1 MATDRAGNESH
12 DTLKAA
18 TMRLRTYRT
27 QEAPLRTFSKIVLL
41 AVLLTGCAGARKGDD
56 VPQELP
62 VRFICTNGEAIDVR
76 FYPARRVALLIRN
89 ETSVELTQ
97 QPAASGFVYSNGPNT
112 IRGKGDDLRVEIGR
126 MVPLECK
133 VAP

>member
-1 MATDRAGNESH
+1 M
-12 DTLKAA
+12 
-18 TMRLRTYRT
+18 
-27 QEAPLRTFSKIVLL
+27 QTFWKV
-41 AVLLTGCAGARKGDD
+41 ALLTVVLAGCAGARKGND

-62 VRFICTNGEAIDVR
+62 VRFTCTNGEAIEVR
-76 FYPARRVALLIRN
+76 FFPARHTAVLVRN
-89 ETSVELTQ
+89 DQPVELTQ
-97 QPAASGFVYSNGPNT
+97 QPSASGFVYSNGPNT